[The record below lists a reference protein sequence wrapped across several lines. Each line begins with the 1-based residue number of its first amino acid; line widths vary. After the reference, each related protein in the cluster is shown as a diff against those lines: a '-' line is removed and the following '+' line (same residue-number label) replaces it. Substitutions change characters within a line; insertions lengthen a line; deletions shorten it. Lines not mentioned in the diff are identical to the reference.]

1 MVRVLNEALPK
12 VRVETNCRNKLAQL
26 CIEGIICRT
35 SVQPIMM
42 TELEYAWELKFK

>member
-35 SVQPIMM
+35 SVQPM

>member
-26 CIEGIICRT
+26 CIEGIICT
-35 SVQPIMM
+35 V
-42 TELEYAWELKFK
+42 AKG